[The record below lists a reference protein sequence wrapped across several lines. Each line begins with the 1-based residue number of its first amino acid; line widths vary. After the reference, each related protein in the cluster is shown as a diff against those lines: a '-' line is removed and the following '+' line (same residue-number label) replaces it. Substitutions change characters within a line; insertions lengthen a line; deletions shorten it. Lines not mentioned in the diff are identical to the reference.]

1 MGLSSLLSKTADSA
15 SSGFLKKALTGAGL
29 GLVSTAGVTVLV
41 NQYIDTLRTSSS
53 GISVELL
60 SILNLSGADYSISII
75 LSAIVTRIALNSA
88 NLSLSKLS
96 K

>member
-1 MGLSSLLSKTADSA
+1 MGLQSLLSKSLDSA

-29 GLVSTAGVTVLV
+29 GLASTAGVTVLV
-41 NQYIDTLRTSSS
+41 NQYIDSIRTSST

-60 SILNLSGADYSISII
+60 AILNLSGFDYAISII
-75 LSAIVTRIALNSA
+75 LSAVVTRIALNSA
-88 NLSLSKLS
+88 NIGLTKLS